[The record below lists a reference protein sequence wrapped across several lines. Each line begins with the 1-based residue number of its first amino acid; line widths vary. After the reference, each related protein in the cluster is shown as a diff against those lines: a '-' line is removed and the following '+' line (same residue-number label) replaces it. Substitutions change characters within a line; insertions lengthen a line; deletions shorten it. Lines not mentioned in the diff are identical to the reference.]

1 MKIKDIPFNERPRE
15 KLIKYGKEN
24 LSDSELLAILL
35 KTGTKGE
42 SVLELAI
49 RVLKKL
55 GSLENLKDVS
65 FDNLKTIKG
74 IGDAK
79 ALELL
84 VLSELSKR
92 IYYKNSS
99 VLKEKYTTPESIYE
113 KNKYLFDNLKQEYFY
128 CLYLNSK
135 KELIERKLL
144 FMGTLNKSV
153 VHPREIFKEA

>member
-128 CLYLNSK
+128 CLYLN
-135 KELIERKLL
+135 
-144 FMGTLNKSV
+144 
-153 VHPREIFKEA
+153 

>member
-92 IYYKNSS
+92 IYYKNRAIHMRQTRQYLVNPNSRH
-99 VLKEKYTTPESIYE
+99 LK
-113 KNKYLFDNLKQEYFY
+113 NHAVHNYLPLNQHQDKTSNS
-128 CLYLNSK
+128 LYNRISPNHQN
-135 KELIERKLL
+135 RQKL
-144 FMGTLNKSV
+144 
-153 VHPREIFKEA
+153 HICQ